1 MKNYGLTEQIY
12 ESLSIFFSWLK
23 TWLYPAVHREKCL
36 HFVKKLHIR
45 IFFFFFFYLPNFF
58 NSKFCSRIFSL
69 DMRHFL
75 WLILL
80 CFDLFF
86 RRRRRF
92 FCKIKIHIISMLL
105 KIWRISKQIIVVHN
119 TVILHNIR
127 KIVNA
132 KSKKGKKKHAIYL
145 VWKISQCS
153 ENIAKNRA
161 IFN

>member
-1 MKNYGLTEQIY
+1 MASLNY
-12 ESLSIFFSWLK
+12 ESLSIFFLVENLVIPCCTPWKMFTFCQK
-23 TWLYPAVHREKCL
+23 TTYQDFLL
-36 HFVKKLHIR
+36 L
-45 IFFFFFFYLPNFF
+45 FYLPNFF

-80 CFDLFF
+80 FFDLFF

-145 VWKISQCS
+145 VRKINQCS

>member
-1 MKNYGLTEQIY
+1 MCMRTMRSKYIGSTQNLRSPLLFFTMEFCTYLVVGIIIRSCNWKIMASLNKYMSLSLFFFLGWKPGYTLLFTVKNVYILSKNYISG
-12 ESLSIFFSWLK
+12 FSSSS
-23 TWLYPAVHREKCL
+23 
-36 HFVKKLHIR
+36 
-45 IFFFFFFYLPNFF
+45 FFYLPNFF

-105 KIWRISKQIIVVHN
+105 KIWRISKQIIVV
-119 TVILHNIR
+119 
-127 KIVNA
+127 
-132 KSKKGKKKHAIYL
+132 
-145 VWKISQCS
+145 Q
-153 ENIAKNRA
+153 
-161 IFN
+161 